1 MHNTKSKPECELWTL
16 VDSSVISIG
25 SSVVILTTLM
35 QDVNNKANGA
45 GREEIYENCTF
56 HLIFLQA

>member
-1 MHNTKSKPECELWTL
+1 
-16 VDSSVISIG
+16 
-25 SSVVILTTLM
+25 M

-56 HLIFLQA
+56 HLTFLQA